1 MNLLITGAW
10 KYSAE
15 QKDLLLKRG
24 YTVIDMPNERGALP
38 CDPAAVDAVICNGLF
53 LYHPIEAFTAL
64 KKIQLTSA
72 GLDRVPLPYLEAHRI
87 SVHNARGVYSVPM
100 AEFALS
106 AVLRFYKQTDF
117 FAANQRECRWDK
129 HRGLRELAGK
139 TVCVVGCGSVGTECA
154 KRFAAMGCEVIGVDA
169 FPREDEAYTAMLPTS
184 ALRTAL
190 LRADVTVLTLPL
202 TAETRGIM
210 GRDELA
216 AMPNGGVLVNIA
228 RGGVLDTDALIN
240 ETKTGRLCAA
250 LDVFDDEPLSPDSPL
265 WKIPAVTV
273 TPHNSFVGEG
283 NAARMWKVIEKNLL
297 SDYF

>member
-10 KYSAE
+10 KYTAE
-15 QKDLLLKRG
+15 QKQVLQKRG
-24 YTVIDMPNERGALP
+24 YMITDMPDERGALP
-38 CDPAAVDAVICNGLF
+38 CDPSEVEAVICNGLF
-53 LYHPIEAFTAL
+53 LYHPIETFTAL
-64 KKIQLTSA
+64 KRIQLTSA
-72 GLDRVPLPYLEAHRI
+72 GLDRVPLSYVEARGI
-87 SVHNARGVYSVPM
+87 SIHSARGVYSVPM

-117 FAANQRECRWDK
+117 FTANQRAHRWDK
-129 HRGLRELAGK
+129 HRGLRELASK

-169 FPREDEAYTAMLPTS
+169 FPREDDAYTAMLPTS

-190 LRADVTVLTLPL
+190 LRADITVLTLPL
-202 TAETRGIM
+202 TAETRGII

-216 AMPNGGVLVNIA
+216 AMPDGAVLVNIA
-228 RGGVLDTDALIN
+228 RGGVLDIEALVS
-240 ETKTGRLCAA
+240 ETKSGRLCAA
-250 LDVFDDEPLSPDSPL
+250 LDVFDGEPLPFDSPL
-265 WKIPAVTV
+265 WDIPHITV

-297 SDYF
+297 SENF